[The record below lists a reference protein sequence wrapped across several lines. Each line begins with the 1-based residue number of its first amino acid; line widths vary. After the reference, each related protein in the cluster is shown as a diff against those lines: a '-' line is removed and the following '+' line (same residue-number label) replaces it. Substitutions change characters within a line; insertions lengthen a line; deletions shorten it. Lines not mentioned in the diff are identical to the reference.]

1 MFTGIIE
8 EIGVVSRFERRH
20 PAARLSVSASLVTQ
34 DMHIGDSIAVD
45 GVCLT
50 VISFESQ
57 SFTVE
62 VQEETIDRT
71 IFSSCRPGLQV
82 NLERAVTPSTRLG
95 GHYVQGH
102 VDGIATVTS
111 WHQEGNDWVLRC
123 NVPQDLRKYV
133 VEKGFITVNGISLTV
148 AGTHGGCAIHV
159 IPHTRAVTTL
169 QYLTVGARVNIEV
182 DIIAKYVES
191 LLK

>member
-20 PAARLSVSASLVTQ
+20 PAARLSVAASLVTQ
-34 DMHIGDSIAVD
+34 DMQTGDSIAVD

-50 VISFESQ
+50 VISYESQ
-57 SFTVE
+57 AFTVD
-62 VQEETIDRT
+62 VQEETINRT

-82 NLERAVTPSTRLG
+82 NLERAVTPATRLG

-102 VDGIATVTS
+102 VDGVATVTA
-111 WHQEGNDWVLRC
+111 WHQERNDWVLRC
-123 NVPQDLRKYV
+123 DIPLPLRKYV
-133 VEKGFITVNGISLTV
+133 VEKGFISVNGISLTV
-148 AGTHGGCAIHV
+148 AGIHGGCAVHV
-159 IPHTRAVTTL
+159 IPHTRAATTL
-169 QYLTVGARVNIEV
+169 QHLTVGSRVNIEV